1 MKKRGFTLAEIL
13 VTLSIIAIASALLA
27 PAYNKMRPDKYKFK
41 VLDCYRLASEAT
53 EALLNNAAIYY
64 RKSIDSSTPSNAFL
78 SNGMLNPNTQWGCN
92 GLRCMEKPRQGS
104 GYDENKY
111 IGLCKYPNLM
121 VNVLKL
127 ENVTECAVGATTI
140 GEATGT
146 MNGNIQWTISF
157 MQNGQFGGGSILI
170 DLDPSS
176 SGPNKVYS
184 STVKNPDRFM
194 FNVSLDGDITGGDPL
209 TRTYLRNMANTDR
222 TADFEEA
229 AQN

>member
-13 VTLSIIAIASALLA
+13 VTLSIIAIATALLA

-53 EALLNNAAIYY
+53 EALLNNAEIYY
-64 RKSIDSSTPSNAFL
+64 RTSINSSTPSSAFL

-92 GLRCMEKPRQGS
+92 GLICDQMPISTGYNQSKYS
-104 GYDENKY
+104 GF
-111 IGLCKYPNLM
+111 CKYPNLM
-121 VNVLKL
+121 TSVLKL
-127 ENVTECAVGATTI
+127 ENVTDCNTSIQVASGI
-140 GEATGT
+140 
-146 MNGNIQWTISF
+146 MNGSIMWTFQAFEYNNVITLDMDLSANSPNCSF
-157 MQNGQFGGGSILI
+157 GNC
-170 DLDPSS
+170 
-176 SGPNKVYS
+176 SGNV
-184 STVKNPDRFM
+184 NPDRFTFM
-194 FNVSLDGDITGGDPL
+194 VNYDGDITGGDPL